1 MGMKPNI
8 IDDRAKYI
16 NQIPSKVQN
25 QHKYVA
31 VHYKGVTADVTGL
44 YGGGRG
50 GHFDIKHNG
59 EIHQNAD
66 ITATIWAVGAP
77 EPWVYIH
84 PAARNQNTISIEA
97 NCFCDGDAKS
107 IYDKKWYYSTETQES
122 MAQTAAW
129 LLFDVLKYPITA
141 QTVSAYL
148 LRHGDITTK
157 PCPNPYFNSVGYKT
171 NWTWDQFRK
180 RVLEI
185 GQSWQKGG
193 SDYMFDVKQIKKGDR
208 SKDVELWQR
217 ILFSNK
223 LKGSNNKQIA
233 IDGIFGD
240 NTDAATR
247 KFQSA
252 NKDSSGKDLAVD
264 GIVGPKTWQAG
275 LGV

>member
-1 MGMKPNI
+1 MKPNI
-8 IDDRAKYI
+8 IDDREKFK
-16 NQIPSKVQN
+16 NQIPTKTVN
-25 QHKYVA
+25 EHRFVA

-84 PAARNQNTISIEA
+84 PVARNQNTISIEA
-97 NCFCDGDAKS
+97 NCYCDGNSSS
-107 IYDKKWYYSTETQES
+107 IYDPKWYFTNETQES

-129 LLFDVLKYPITA
+129 LLFDVLGYPLTK
-141 QTVSAYL
+141 QTIESYL

-157 PCPNPYFNSVGYKT
+157 PCPNPYFASVGYKT
-171 NWTWDQFRK
+171 NWGWEKFK
-180 RVLEI
+180 SRVLEI
-185 GQSWQKGG
+185 GVNDRKG

-208 SKDVELWQR
+208 SADVELWQR

-223 LKGSNNKQIA
+223 LKGKDGKQIA

-240 NTDAATR
+240 NTDFATR
-247 KFQSA
+247 NFQKA
-252 NKDSSGKDLAVD
+252 NKDAEGKALAVD
-264 GIVGPKTWQAG
+264 GIVGPKTWASG